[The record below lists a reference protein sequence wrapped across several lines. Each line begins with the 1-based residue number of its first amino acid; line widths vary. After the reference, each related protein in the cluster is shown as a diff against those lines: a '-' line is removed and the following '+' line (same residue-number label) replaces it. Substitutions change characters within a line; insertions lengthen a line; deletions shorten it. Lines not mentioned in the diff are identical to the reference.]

1 LCDVT
6 LTFIGR
12 FSADLRMH
20 ECKAANGGA
29 AAVLDDSD
37 PAATARR
44 MEGYM
49 EQALHNIHA
58 EESEHISNVLLQ
70 DVEEKILR
78 QMLVSRLEQ
87 WRQEQEAREQMGLKD
102 GPKKDVSSSSGGGGK
117 QHQKKKKKSLDNHLT
132 SLISYA
138 STSSLYNAPFIAAST
153 EKDAHVYTKE
163 EVVTHLKAM
172 LVQDILHV
180 RMQLERKEIEKQKKQ
195 KGSPPNGARTA
206 KVGGYQGD
214 MADATVAAAASS
226 AGASS
231 AVGAGEEA
239 MLSIEEEES
248 INVSEAIVEM
258 VEKKYGTQLYKPLVD
273 KAEADGT

>member
-1 LCDVT
+1 M
-6 LTFIGR
+6 
-12 FSADLRMH
+12 S
-20 ECKAANGGA
+20 KAANGGA

-70 DVEEKILR
+70 DVEEKTLR

-87 WRQEQEAREQMGLKD
+87 WREEQEAREQKGLKD

-117 QHQKKKKKSLDNHLT
+117 QHQKKSLDNHLT

-153 EKDAHVYTKE
+153 EKEAHVYTKE

-195 KGSPPNGARTA
+195 KGSPRNGARTA

-214 MADATVAAAASS
+214 MADANVAAAASS
-226 AGASS
+226 AGA
-231 AVGAGEEA
+231 AAEEDA